1 VTAAPDEPPDFSPDF
16 SVVVPVYRQWRLVPA
31 LLEALAAQDVAAGRV
46 EVILVNNGP
55 SEAPCP
61 ALSHTLP
68 PTLAPG
74 VRRLECGRPGA
85 YAARNVGAAAAR
97 GRWLVFTDADC
108 RPEPGWL
115 AALAAAAAA
124 GPPGLL
130 AGPVRVTSAA
140 GRPNACEIYEIV
152 RGIPQARYL
161 RRGYAATANLA
172 VPADAF
178 RALGGFD
185 ASRFSGGDAE
195 FCRRARAAGWGLRL
209 VPEAVV
215 AHPARADWPGLV
227 RKARRV
233 KGGQIAAGRPARR
246 LAWTLRSLVPPI
258 REAARFLAAGEHP
271 LRHRLTAA
279 AVRFRLWGVEL
290 VEVARLIAG
299 RSPERG

>member
-1 VTAAPDEPPDFSPDF
+1 VTAAPDVPPDSAPDF

-31 LLEALAAQDVAAGRV
+31 LLEALAAQDIAAGRI

-55 SEAPCP
+55 PEAPCP
-61 ALSHTLP
+61 ALP
-68 PTLAPG
+68 PTLPLR
-74 VRRLECGRPGA
+74 VRRLACGRPGA
-85 YAARNVGAAAAR
+85 YAARNLGAAAAR

-115 AALAAAAAA
+115 AALAAATAA

-130 AGPVRVTSAA
+130 AGPVRVTSVA

-152 RGIPQARYL
+152 RGIPQTRYL
-161 RRGYAATANLA
+161 RHGYAATANLA
-172 VPADAF
+172 VPAAAF

-185 ASRFSGGDAE
+185 PARFSGGDAE

-209 VPEAVV
+209 VPGAVV
-215 AHPARADWPGLV
+215 DHPARADWPGLV

-233 KGGQIAAGRPARR
+233 KGGQVAAGRPARR
-246 LAWTLRSLVPPI
+246 LAWTLRSLVPPV
-258 REAARFLAAGEHP
+258 REAAHFLAAGEHP

-290 VEVARLIAG
+290 AEVARLLAG

>member
-1 VTAAPDEPPDFSPDF
+1 VTAAPDVPPDSAPDF

-31 LLEALAAQDVAAGRV
+31 LLEALAAQDIAAGRI

-55 SEAPCP
+55 PEAPCP
-61 ALSHTLP
+61 ALP
-68 PTLAPG
+68 PTLPLR
-74 VRRLECGRPGA
+74 VRRLACGRPGA
-85 YAARNVGAAAAR
+85 YAARNLGAAAAR

-115 AALAAAAAA
+115 AALAAATAA

-130 AGPVRVTSAA
+130 SRPVRVTSVA

-152 RGIPQARYL
+152 RGIPQTRYL
-161 RRGYAATANLA
+161 RHGYAATANLA
-172 VPADAF
+172 VPAAAF

-185 ASRFSGGDAE
+185 PARFSGGDAE

-209 VPEAVV
+209 VPGAVV
-215 AHPARADWPGLV
+215 DHPARADWPGLV

-233 KGGQIAAGRPARR
+233 KGGQVAAGRPARR
-246 LAWTLRSLVPPI
+246 LAWTLRSLVPPV
-258 REAARFLAAGEHP
+258 REAAHFLAAGEHP

-290 VEVARLIAG
+290 AEVARLLAG